1 MVKDILK
8 RGLETKSRFEHKS
21 LANIVP
27 CLKKT
32 PHSHME
38 PYISLP
44 YMLLAWYY
52 ERNIEFKHLRTPLSA
67 S

>member
-8 RGLETKSRFEHKS
+8 RSFETKSRFEHKS

-27 CLKKT
+27 YLKKT

-44 YMLLAWYY
+44 YMLLA
-52 ERNIEFKHLRTPLSA
+52 
-67 S
+67 